1 MKISKRGKIILLLSC
16 ALIIILTAWFTIRYL
31 STPKVDLVS
40 ILPESPLGY
49 ISVKNLNDIISAIE
63 DTEFGVKLKTL
74 PILQTIKSNPTWRQ
88 LRYQKALWEYEMR
101 GRLDRNVLKD
111 FADKE
116 AILSV
121 YNRNPFAFLLIS
133 QVGASGKMQVSAT
146 EAQDVID
153 SRYKMVK
160 ERYQDIETIT
170 VVGFPE
176 EFTYAFIGKIG
187 LLSNDKTLIQ
197 DAIDI
202 YKKRKTGFVKQD
214 YGGLL
219 QRQDKSNSSSFYFDL
234 SRYPFTWFEGR
245 PENLPFGTVFKVS
258 IRKLLNLKDIF
269 KGVKIWYFNNKYGD
283 GKVVSE
289 HHFVVSNIN
298 PPLKK
303 VGEFYDPPQP
313 ASRQILSMTPADSAL
328 LFSAEGI
335 ELVALWDICHKFFGV
350 ELMYRDSRT
359 ELEKYLGKR
368 INFIMLSSSND
379 EVRLVP
385 AMAFLIPITN
395 VPAVEE
401 SLLELGN
408 SIRISGKNLKFT
420 GREVYNGVN
429 INLAELPLG
438 FMFSVKG
445 GYTII
450 DGYLVIGTTIS
461 IIQKII
467 DTAASQQKPLNP
479 MDYHLYLNPE
489 STGYLFIHPPTLV
502 PELQRI
508 ASFYALIAG
517 ISKNRQGS
525 QIASQISK
533 NLYPLAAL
541 GGIGANFDLH
551 EDQGIAEVTIW

>member
-1 MKISKRGKIILLLSC
+1 
-16 ALIIILTAWFTIRYL
+16 
-31 STPKVDLVS
+31 
-40 ILPESPLGY
+40 
-49 ISVKNLNDIISAIE
+49 
-63 DTEFGVKLKTL
+63 
-74 PILQTIKSNPTWRQ
+74 
-88 LRYQKALWEYEMR
+88 
-101 GRLDRNVLKD
+101 
-111 FADKE
+111 
-116 AILSV
+116 
-121 YNRNPFAFLLIS
+121 
-133 QVGASGKMQVSAT
+133 
-146 EAQDVID
+146 
-153 SRYKMVK
+153 
-160 ERYQDIETIT
+160 

-197 DAIDI
+197 DAIGI

-219 QRQDKSNSSSFYFDL
+219 QRQYKSNSSSLYFDL
-234 SRYPFTWFEGR
+234 SQY

-289 HHFVVSNIN
+289 HHFVLSNIN

-303 VGEFYDPPQP
+303 GVGGFYDPPQT
-313 ASRQILSMTPADSAL
+313 ASRQILSMTPSDSAL

-335 ELVALWDICHKFFGV
+335 EPVALWDICQKFLGIV
-350 ELMYRDSRT
+350 MMYGDSRT

-368 INFIMLSSSND
+368 INFIMLGSSGD

-385 AMAFLIPITN
+385 AIAFLIPITN
-395 VPAVEE
+395 VPTVEE
-401 SLLELGN
+401 RLLELGN
-408 SIRISGKNLKFT
+408 SIRISGKKLKFT

-429 INLAELPLG
+429 INLTELPLG
-438 FMFSVKG
+438 FMLSVKG
-445 GYTII
+445 GYAII

-467 DTAASQQKPLNP
+467 DTAVSQQKPLNP

-508 ASFYALIAG
+508 ASFYALIAS

-551 EDQGIAEVTIW
+551 ENQGIAEVTIW